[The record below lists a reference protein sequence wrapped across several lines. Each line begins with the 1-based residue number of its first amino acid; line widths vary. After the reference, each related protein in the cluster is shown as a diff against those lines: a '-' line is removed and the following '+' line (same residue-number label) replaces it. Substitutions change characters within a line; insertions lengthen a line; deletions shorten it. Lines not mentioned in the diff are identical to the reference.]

1 MRWKGRRASTNVEDR
16 RRMSPKKA
24 GGRLGLGALV
34 IILLIWLFGGNPM
47 EFINLLSDTSTQ
59 TMETTATTSA
69 HEDELA
75 AFVAVVL
82 ADTEDVWSKEFK
94 RMGRTYRE
102 PTLVLF
108 SSQVQSACGFSSAA
122 TGPFYC
128 PGDEKIYIDLTFLED
143 LQRRLNAE
151 GDFAMAYIIAHE
163 VGHHVQTLLGLM
175 DQMQQARKQLSQ
187 EEYNQ
192 LSVRLELQADFY
204 AGLWANHAQRMKN
217 IMEEGDMDEA
227 LNAASAV
234 GDDLIQKKNQ
244 GYVVPD
250 SFTHGTSKQRR
261 DWFKKGF
268 TTGDFTMGNTFKGSI

>member
-1 MRWKGRRASTNVEDR
+1 MRWKGRRASTNVDDR

-24 GGRLGLGALV
+24 TGRFGLGALV

-47 EFINLLSDTSTQ
+47 EFIGLLDNTSQGTSE
-59 TMETTATTSA
+59 TMETTA

-82 ADTEDVWSKEFK
+82 ADTEDVWNREF
-94 RMGRTYRE
+94 RSMGKIYRE

-108 SSQVQSACGFSSAA
+108 RSEVQTACGFSSAA

-151 GDFAMAYIIAHE
+151 GDFAVAYIIAHE

-175 DQMQQARKQLSQ
+175 DQMQQARRQLST
-187 EEYNQ
+187 EDYNQ

-234 GDDLIQKKNQ
+234 GDDLIQKKMQ

-261 DWFKKGF
+261 SWFYKGF
-268 TTGDFTMGNTFKGSI
+268 STGDISKGNTFSGNI

>member
-16 RRMSPKKA
+16 RRMTPKKA

-59 TMETTATTSA
+59 TIESTGTTSA

-82 ADTEDVWSKEFK
+82 ADTEDVWSKEFRRIGK
-94 RMGRTYRE
+94 TYRE
-102 PTLVLF
+102 PTLVLY
-108 SSQVQSACGFSSAA
+108 SSRVQSACGLSSAA

-128 PGDEKIYIDLTFLED
+128 PGDEKIYIDLTFLEN

-175 DQMQQARKQLSQ
+175 DQMQQARKQVSQ

-234 GDDLIQKKNQ
+234 GDDLIQKKTQ

-250 SFTHGTSKQRR
+250 SFTHGTSNQRR
-261 DWFKKGF
+261 SWFKKGF
-268 TTGDFTMGNTFKGSI
+268 TTGDITKGNTFKGSI

>member
-1 MRWKGRRASTNVEDR
+1 MRWKGRRTSTNVEDR

-34 IILLIWLFGGNPM
+34 IILLVWLFGGNPL
-47 EFINLLSDTSTQ
+47 EVIQLLDTSSQ
-59 TMETTATTSA
+59 GTMETTTTTA

-75 AFVAVVL
+75 EFVAVVL
-82 ADTEDVWSKEFK
+82 ADTEDVWKEQFRK
-94 RMGRTYRE
+94 LGKTYRE

-108 SSQVQSACGFSSAA
+108 SGQVQSACGFSSAA
-122 TGPFYC
+122 AGPFYC
-128 PGDEKIYIDLTFLED
+128 PADEKIYIDLTFLED
-143 LQRRLNAE
+143 LQKRLDAN
-151 GDFAMAYIIAHE
+151 GDFAMAYIVAHE

-175 DQMQQARKQLSQ
+175 DQMHKARGQVSQ
-187 EEYNQ
+187 EEYNE

-217 IMEEGDMDEA
+217 ILEAGDLDEA

-234 GDDLIQKKNQ
+234 GDDRIQKKTQ

-261 DWFKKGF
+261 SWFSKGF
-268 TTGDFTMGNTFKGSI
+268 QTGDITQGNTFRGNI

>member
-16 RRMSPKKA
+16 RRMTPKKA
-24 GGRLGLGALV
+24 GGRLGLGAV
-34 IILLIWLFGGNPM
+34 AIILLIWLFGGNPM
-47 EFINLLSDTSTQ
+47 EFINLLDDTSTQ
-59 TMETTATTSA
+59 TIEATGTTSA

-102 PTLVLF
+102 PKLVLF
-108 SSQVQSACGFSSAA
+108 SSQVQTACGFSSAA

-143 LQRRLNAE
+143 LQKRLNAK

-175 DQMQQARKQLSQ
+175 DQMQQARRQVSP

-204 AGLWANHAQRMKN
+204 AGLWANHAQRMKR

-234 GDDLIQKKNQ
+234 GDDLIQKKTQ

-261 DWFKKGF
+261 SWFSKGF
-268 TTGDFTMGNTFKGSI
+268 TTGDFSQGNTFKGSI

>member
-1 MRWKGRRASTNVEDR
+1 MRWKGRRKSTNIEDR
-16 RRMSPKKA
+16 RRMTPKKA

-47 EFINLLSDTSTQ
+47 EFVNLLMDSPQ
-59 TMETTATTSA
+59 ETMEMTGTTTA

-75 AFVAVVL
+75 DFVAVVL
-82 ADTEDVWSKEFK
+82 ADTEDVWSKQFRK
-94 RMGRTYRE
+94 LGKTYRE
-102 PTLVLF
+102 PKLVLF
-108 SSQVQSACGFSSAA
+108 SGQVQSACGFASAA

-128 PGDEKIYIDLTFLED
+128 PADEKIYIDLTFLEN
-143 LQRRLNAE
+143 LQKRLNAE
-151 GDFAMAYIIAHE
+151 GDFAMAYIVAHE
-163 VGHHVQTLLGLM
+163 VGHHVQNLLGLM
-175 DQMQQARKQLSQ
+175 DQMHQARRQLSQ
-187 EEYNQ
+187 TEYNQ

-234 GDDLIQKKNQ
+234 GDDLIQKKSQ

-261 DWFKKGF
+261 SWFSKGF
-268 TTGDFTMGNTFKGSI
+268 QTGDITQGNTFKGSI